1 MKYAIAIVLILA
13 SIVLLFQKD
22 YEDETASELYYCKMV
37 KNKAWPNY
45 DPLINCKEILK

>member
-1 MKYAIAIVLILA
+1 MRYAIAITLITF
-13 SIVLLFQKD
+13 SIVFLLQKD

-37 KNKAWPNY
+37 KSKAWPNY